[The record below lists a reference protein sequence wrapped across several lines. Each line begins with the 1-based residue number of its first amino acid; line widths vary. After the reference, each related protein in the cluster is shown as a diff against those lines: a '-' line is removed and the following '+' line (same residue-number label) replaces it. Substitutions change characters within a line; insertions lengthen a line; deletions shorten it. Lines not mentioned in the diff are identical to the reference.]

1 MVVLITMVLQGREL
15 SHLVLTSVY
24 NNIKYQIMKNIIS
37 KIIHIKRL
45 VLIPVL
51 IIALFI
57 TACENII
64 DLSPYSSIS
73 ETTAYSTPSLVELSV
88 VGMYN
93 GAQRGYYPA
102 NGTGRGYP
110 FGAAFVEQ
118 GDCRGEDAVN
128 LQAFYQFTYE
138 GTYTASTANNEAYWS
153 DTYRLIN
160 RANMVIDGVNT
171 AVTKNVITA
180 AVGNQYLG
188 EAYFMRAIAHLELLF
203 HFARPYKETSNA
215 SHPGVPYRTK
225 AYTTQVAIDD
235 GTTQSRNTVA
245 ECYAKI
251 LEDLNFAET
260 NLPGKSGRSGNSK
273 VVRATKGAA
282 IAFKTRVYQHMWDWA
297 NVIAETDKLKAL
309 PATDGYALTAA
320 PDGPFASN
328 YGNTESIFS
337 VENSATN
344 NPTTNGSLPQMYNG
358 RGRALVCM
366 SPIIWR
372 NPSWLTDDK
381 RRGAGMAYTFSGMVF
396 TDKYKDYTNF
406 TDGAPVIR
414 YAEVLLN
421 VAEAYARRNAAGDM
435 ALALTN
441 LNLVRNRALA
451 TPATQAYTLAG
462 FADNTALLNAIL
474 VERRIEF
481 AMEGRRWPDI
491 HRLMLDIPAKL
502 SNSNPPASAFTL
514 GTPYSGP
521 YGVVSVPYANYK
533 FLWPIPQIEINANK
547 VLAAEQN
554 PGW

>member
-1 MVVLITMVLQGREL
+1 MKKIFSDQT
-15 SHLVLTSVY
+15 LT
-24 NNIKYQIMKNIIS
+24 KK
-37 KIIHIKRL
+37 L
-45 VLIPVL
+45 VLIPVFILVLL
-51 IIALFI
+51 IGS
-57 TACENII
+57 CKKII
-64 DLSPYSSIS
+64 DLSPYNNIS
-73 ETTAYSTPSLVELSV
+73 ETAAYSTPSLVDLSV

-93 GAQRGYYPA
+93 GAERGYYPA

-138 GTYTASTANNEAYWS
+138 GTYTTSTANNEAYWS

-160 RANMVIDGVNT
+160 RCNMVIDGVNS
-171 AVTKNVITA
+171 AVANKVITE

-188 EAYFMRAIAHLELLF
+188 EAYFMRAISHLELLF
-203 HFARPYKETSNA
+203 HFARPYKETSDA

-245 ECYAKI
+245 ECYTKI
-251 LEDLNFAET
+251 LDDLNFAET
-260 NLPGKSGRSGNSK
+260 NLPGKSLRAGNLK
-273 VVRATKGAA
+273 IVRATKGAA
-282 IAFKTRVYQHMWDWA
+282 IAYKTRVYQQMWDWN
-297 NVIAETDKLKAL
+297 NVVIEAQKLAAL
-309 PATDGYALTAA
+309 PAADGYSLTAT
-320 PDGPFASN
+320 PDGPFTSN
-328 YGNTESIFS
+328 YANNESIFS
-337 VENSATN
+337 IENSASN

-358 RGRALVCM
+358 HGRALVCI

-372 NPSWLTDDK
+372 NPSWLADDK
-381 RRGAGMAYTFSGMVF
+381 RRGATMTYTFTGMVF
-396 TDKYKDYTNF
+396 SEKYKDVVNF
-406 TDGAPVIR
+406 TDAAPVIR

-421 VAEAYARRNAAGDM
+421 LAEAYARRGNAGD
-435 ALALTN
+435 ATLALNT

-451 TPATQAYTLAG
+451 TPATQAYTAAS
-462 FADNTALLNAIL
+462 FADNTALINAIL

-481 AMEGRRWPDI
+481 CMEGRRWPDI

-514 GTPYSGP
+514 GTPYNGP

-533 FLWPIPQIEINANK
+533 FLWPIPQIEINANPT
-547 VLAAEQN
+547 LAAEQN

>member
-1 MVVLITMVLQGREL
+1 MKKIFSDQT
-15 SHLVLTSVY
+15 LT
-24 NNIKYQIMKNIIS
+24 KK
-37 KIIHIKRL
+37 L
-45 VLIPVL
+45 VLIPVFILVLL
-51 IIALFI
+51 IGS
-57 TACENII
+57 CKKII
-64 DLSPYSSIS
+64 DLSPYNNIS
-73 ETTAYSTPSLVELSV
+73 ETAAYSTPSLVDLSV

-93 GAQRGYYPA
+93 GAERGYYPA

-138 GTYTASTANNEAYWS
+138 GTYTTSTANNEAYWS

-160 RANMVIDGVNT
+160 RCNMVIDGVNS
-171 AVTKNVITA
+171 AIANKVITET
-180 AVGNQYLG
+180 VGNQYLG
-188 EAYFMRAIAHLELLF
+188 EAYFMRAISHLELLF
-203 HFARPYKETSNA
+203 HFARPYKETSDA

-245 ECYAKI
+245 ECYEKI
-251 LEDLNFAET
+251 LDDLNFAET
-260 NLPGKSGRSGNSK
+260 NLPGKSLRAGNLK
-273 VVRATKGAA
+273 IVRATKGAA
-282 IAFKTRVYQHMWDWA
+282 IAYKTRVYQQMWDWN
-297 NVIAETDKLKAL
+297 NVVIEAQKLAAL
-309 PATDGYALTAA
+309 PAADGYSLTAT
-320 PDGPFASN
+320 PDGPFTSN
-328 YGNTESIFS
+328 YANNESIFS
-337 VENSATN
+337 IENSASN

-358 RGRALVCM
+358 HGRALVCI

-372 NPSWLTDDK
+372 NPSWLADDK
-381 RRGAGMAYTFSGMVF
+381 RRGATMTYTFTGMVF
-396 TDKYKDYTNF
+396 SEKYKDVVNF
-406 TDGAPVIR
+406 TDAAPVIR

-421 VAEAYARRNAAGDM
+421 LAEAYARRGNAGD
-435 ALALTN
+435 ATLALNT

-451 TPATQAYTLAG
+451 TPATQAYTAAS
-462 FADNTALLNAIL
+462 FADNTALINAIL

-481 AMEGRRWPDI
+481 CMEGRRWPDI

-514 GTPYSGP
+514 GTPYNGP

-533 FLWPIPQIEINANK
+533 FLWPIPQIEINANPT
-547 VLAAEQN
+547 LAAEQN

>member
-1 MVVLITMVLQGREL
+1 
-15 SHLVLTSVY
+15 
-24 NNIKYQIMKNIIS
+24 MKNILSEIKHS
-37 KIIHIKRL
+37 KKL
-45 VLIPVL
+45 VLIPVFL
-51 IIALFI
+51 IALFI
-57 TACENII
+57 ASCEKII

-73 ETTAYSTPSLVELSV
+73 ETTAYSTPSLVDLSV

-138 GTYTASTANNEAYWS
+138 GTYTTSTANNEAYWS

-160 RANMVIDGVNT
+160 RCNMVIDGVNG
-171 AVTKNVITA
+171 AVTKKVITE

-203 HFARPYKETSNA
+203 HFARPYKFTADA
-215 SHPGVPYRTK
+215 SHQGVPYRTK

-245 ECYAKI
+245 DCYSKI
-251 LEDLNFAET
+251 LEDLNFAEA
-260 NLPGKSGRSGNSK
+260 NLPGKSARAGNLK
-273 VVRATKGAA
+273 IVRATKGAA
-282 IAFKTRVYQHMWDWA
+282 IAFKTRVYQHMWDWD
-297 NVIAETDKLKAL
+297 NVITEAQKLIAL
-309 PATDGYALTAA
+309 PAADGYSLSAT
-320 PDGPFASN
+320 PDGPFTSN
-328 YGNTESIFS
+328 YANNESIFS
-337 VENSATN
+337 VENSASN

-358 RGRALVCM
+358 HGRALVCI

-372 NPSWLTDDK
+372 NPSWLADDK
-381 RRGAGMAYTFSGMVF
+381 RRGATMAYTFTGMVF
-396 TDKYKDYTNF
+396 SEKYKDFTNF
-406 TDGAPVIR
+406 TDAAPVIR
-414 YAEVLLN
+414 HAEVLLN
-421 VAEAYARRNAAGDM
+421 LAEAYARRNNGGDA

-441 LNLVRNRALA
+441 LNLVRNRSLA
-451 TPATQAYTLAG
+451 TPATQAYTAG
-462 FADNTALLNAIL
+462 SFADNTALINAIL

-481 AMEGRRWPDI
+481 CMEGRRWPDL
-491 HRLMLDIPAKL
+491 HRMMLDIPAKL

-514 GTPYSGP
+514 GTPYAGP
-521 YGVVSVPYANYK
+521 YGVVAIPFADYK
-533 FLWPIPQIEINANK
+533 YLWPIPQIEINANPT
-547 VLAAEQN
+547 LAAEQN

>member
-1 MVVLITMVLQGREL
+1 
-15 SHLVLTSVY
+15 
-24 NNIKYQIMKNIIS
+24 MKNILSEIKHS
-37 KIIHIKRL
+37 KKL
-45 VLIPVL
+45 VLIPVFL
-51 IIALFI
+51 IALFI
-57 TACENII
+57 ASCEKII

-73 ETTAYSTPSLVELSV
+73 ETTAYSTPSLVDLSV

-138 GTYTASTANNEAYWS
+138 GTYTTSTANNEAYWS

-160 RANMVIDGVNT
+160 RCNMVIDGVNGAIT
-171 AVTKNVITA
+171 RKVITEA
-180 AVGNQYLG
+180 IGNQYLG

-203 HFARPYKETSNA
+203 HFARPYKFTADA

-245 ECYAKI
+245 DCYSKI
-251 LEDLNFAET
+251 LDDLNFAET
-260 NLPGKSGRSGNSK
+260 NLPGKSGRSGNLK
-273 VVRATKGAA
+273 IVRATKGAA
-282 IAFKTRVYQHMWDWA
+282 IAFKTRVYQHMWDW
-297 NVIAETDKLKAL
+297 NNLIAEAQKLI
-309 PATDGYALTAA
+309 ALTAA
-320 PDGPFASN
+320 DGYSLTASPDGPFTSN
-328 YGNTESIFS
+328 YANSESIFS
-337 VENSATN
+337 MENSASN

-358 RGRALVCM
+358 HGRALVCI

-372 NPSWLTDDK
+372 NPAWLADDK
-381 RRGAGMAYTFSGMVF
+381 RRGTTMAYTFTGMVF
-396 TDKYKDYTNF
+396 TEKYKDFTNF
-406 TDGAPVIR
+406 TDAAPVIR
-414 YAEVLLN
+414 HAEVLLN
-421 VAEAYARRNAAGDM
+421 LAEAYARRNNPGDA

-441 LNLVRNRALA
+441 LNLVRDRSLA
-451 TPATQAYTLAG
+451 TPATQAYSAG
-462 FADNTALLNAIL
+462 SFADNTELINAIL

-481 AMEGRRWPDI
+481 CMEGRRWPDL
-491 HRLMLDIPAKL
+491 HRMMLDIPAKL

-514 GTPYSGP
+514 GTPYTGP
-521 YGVVSVPYANYK
+521 YGVVAIPFADYK
-533 FLWPIPQIEINANK
+533 FLWPIPQIEVNANPT
-547 VLAAEQN
+547 LAAEQN

>member
-1 MVVLITMVLQGREL
+1 MKKIFSDQT
-15 SHLVLTSVY
+15 LT
-24 NNIKYQIMKNIIS
+24 KK
-37 KIIHIKRL
+37 L
-45 VLIPVL
+45 VLIPVFILVLL
-51 IIALFI
+51 IGS
-57 TACENII
+57 CKKII
-64 DLSPYSSIS
+64 DLSPYNNIS
-73 ETTAYSTPSLVELSV
+73 ETAAYSTPSLVDLSV

-93 GAQRGYYPA
+93 GAERGYYPA

-138 GTYTASTANNEAYWS
+138 GTYTTSTANNEAYWS

-160 RANMVIDGVNT
+160 RCNMVIDGVNS
-171 AVTKNVITA
+171 AIANKVITET
-180 AVGNQYLG
+180 VGNQYLG
-188 EAYFMRAIAHLELLF
+188 EAYFMRAISHLELLF
-203 HFARPYKETSNA
+203 HFARPYKETSDA

-251 LEDLNFAET
+251 LDDLNFAET
-260 NLPGKSGRSGNSK
+260 NLPGKSLRAGNLK
-273 VVRATKGAA
+273 IVRATKGAA
-282 IAFKTRVYQHMWDWA
+282 IAYKTRVYQQMWDWN
-297 NVIAETDKLKAL
+297 NVVIEAQKLAAL
-309 PATDGYALTAA
+309 PAADGYSLTAT
-320 PDGPFASN
+320 PDGPFTSN
-328 YGNTESIFS
+328 YANNESIFS
-337 VENSATN
+337 IENSATN

-358 RGRALVCM
+358 HGRALVCI

-372 NPSWLTDDK
+372 NPSWLADDK
-381 RRGAGMAYTFSGMVF
+381 RRGATMTYTFTGMVF
-396 TDKYKDYTNF
+396 SEKYKDVVNF
-406 TDGAPVIR
+406 TDAAPVIR

-421 VAEAYARRNAAGDM
+421 LAEAYARRGNAGD
-435 ALALTN
+435 ATLALNT

-451 TPATQAYTLAG
+451 TPATQAYTAAS
-462 FADNTALLNAIL
+462 FADNTALINAIL

-481 AMEGRRWPDI
+481 CMEGRRWPDI

-514 GTPYSGP
+514 GTPYNGP

-533 FLWPIPQIEINANK
+533 FLWPIPQIEINANPT
-547 VLAAEQN
+547 LAAEQN

>member
-1 MVVLITMVLQGREL
+1 MKKIFSDQT
-15 SHLVLTSVY
+15 LT
-24 NNIKYQIMKNIIS
+24 KK
-37 KIIHIKRL
+37 L
-45 VLIPVL
+45 VLIPVFILVLL
-51 IIALFI
+51 IGS
-57 TACENII
+57 CKKII
-64 DLSPYSSIS
+64 DLSPYNNIS
-73 ETTAYSTPSLVELSV
+73 ETAAYSTPSLVDLSV

-93 GAQRGYYPA
+93 GAERGYYPA

-138 GTYTASTANNEAYWS
+138 GTYTTSTANNEAYWS

-160 RANMVIDGVNT
+160 RCNMVIDGVNS
-171 AVTKNVITA
+171 AIANKVITET
-180 AVGNQYLG
+180 VGNQYLG
-188 EAYFMRAIAHLELLF
+188 EAYFMRAISHLELLF
-203 HFARPYKETSNA
+203 HFARPYKETSDA

-251 LEDLNFAET
+251 LDDLNFAET
-260 NLPGKSGRSGNSK
+260 NLPGKSLRAGNLK
-273 VVRATKGAA
+273 IVRATKGAA
-282 IAFKTRVYQHMWDWA
+282 IAYKTRVYQQMWDWN
-297 NVIAETDKLKAL
+297 NVVIEAQKLAAL
-309 PATDGYALTAA
+309 PAADGYSLTAT
-320 PDGPFASN
+320 PDGPFTSN
-328 YGNTESIFS
+328 YANNESIFS
-337 VENSATN
+337 IENSASN

-358 RGRALVCM
+358 HGRALVCI

-372 NPSWLTDDK
+372 NPSWLADDK
-381 RRGAGMAYTFSGMVF
+381 RRGATMTYTFTGMVF
-396 TDKYKDYTNF
+396 SEKYKDVVNF
-406 TDGAPVIR
+406 TDAAPVIR

-421 VAEAYARRNAAGDM
+421 LAEAYARRGNAGD
-435 ALALTN
+435 ATLALNT

-451 TPATQAYTLAG
+451 TPATQAYTAAS
-462 FADNTALLNAIL
+462 FADNTALINAIL

-481 AMEGRRWPDI
+481 CMEGRRWPDI

-514 GTPYSGP
+514 GTPYNGP

-533 FLWPIPQIEINANK
+533 FLWPIPQIEINANPT
-547 VLAAEQN
+547 LAAEQN